1 MPTTAKPEH
10 VISSDADGHR
20 RPIGV
25 AVDERLDQGRAEHG
39 GDHLDDEQDP
49 DGRSR
54 PLSWTADRLVLDV
67 GAVVVLMVVMA
78 CPSGCVR
85 SGPRTRF

>member
-10 VISSDADGHR
+10 AISATPTVIGARPVLPSTYAWISDV
-20 RPIGV
+20 PNM
-25 AVDERLDQGRAEHG
+25 AVIIWTTNRIPTALAT
-39 GDHLDDEQDP
+39 
-49 DGRSR
+49 
-54 PLSWTADRLVLDV
+54 PLLESGPLVLDI

-78 CPSGCVR
+78 CPSDCVR